1 MEQTYQYLLSLE
13 FRHNYFKDGLF
24 RSIQVSFD
32 EVTMQLTKNL
42 GIIIKPYPGGV
53 HFFASNLELL
63 KGIPLT
69 TPLRLFLTSND
80 PNYINYTVLNGYT
93 PLSSILYFNNL
104 HPTKEV
110 IIEADLPSE
119 EKGSLTK
126 FNLHSEDFISK
137 NEIVRLNFGSLDIS
151 KLEIPDYAIGKQYN
165 FKDIFGKNLK
175 DHILKTNEETDQ
187 FYISNLPQGI
197 IRIFSNEQ
205 EVAKVY
211 YNPQSVWK
219 KPMGIIELYLSKIDD
234 HQQPEN
240 KLIYRLKFD
249 VQKTKWKYFLVDSV
263 YEKYKGLMIVD
274 SSDKQHFTPSKE
286 EKFQGK
292 NVRVIESTKE
302 IGLAEFSN
310 SIFQLKNKVYHDELE
325 TEAITVIGALPTATA
340 EQIHFNDKN
349 NKETKYSHIYL

>member
-1 MEQTYQYLLSLE
+1 MEQAYQYFLSLE

-24 RSIQVSFD
+24 RSLQVSFD

-42 GIIIKPYPGGV
+42 GIIIKSYPGGV
-53 HFFASNLELL
+53 HFFSSNLELL
-63 KGIPLT
+63 KDISLS

-80 PNYINYTVLNGYT
+80 PNYINYTVLKGYT

-104 HPTKEV
+104 QPTKEA
-110 IIEADLPSE
+110 IIEANLPSE
-119 EKGSLTK
+119 EKDSLTK
-126 FNLHSEDFISK
+126 YNLHSKDFISK
-137 NEIVRLNFGSLDIS
+137 NEIVLLNFGSLDIS
-151 KLEIPDYAIGKQYN
+151 KLEIPDYAIGKQYD
-165 FKDIFGKNLK
+165 FKDVFGNNLK

-187 FYISNLPQGI
+187 FYISNLHQGI

-219 KPMGIIELYLSKIDD
+219 KPLGIIELYLSKIND

-302 IGLAEFSN
+302 IGLAEYSN
-310 SIFQLKNKVYHDELE
+310 SIFQLKNKILPENRDKKP
-325 TEAITVIGALPTATA
+325 IIVIGALPIATA
-340 EQIHFNDKN
+340 EQIHFKDKN